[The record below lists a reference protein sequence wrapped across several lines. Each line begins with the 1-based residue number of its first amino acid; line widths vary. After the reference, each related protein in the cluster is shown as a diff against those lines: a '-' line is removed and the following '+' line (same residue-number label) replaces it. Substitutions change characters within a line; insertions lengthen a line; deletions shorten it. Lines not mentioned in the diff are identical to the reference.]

1 MPREFDRHR
10 IAAGMMNKQIAG
22 NTAMADI
29 AARIHRV
36 QVMRKMQCRSVAER
50 VRKMDAPG
58 IGRACALAW
67 PPSLGEAGPI
77 RTYDGGAAA
86 RR

>member
-1 MPREFDRHR
+1 MPREFDRRR
-10 IAAGMMNKQIAG
+10 IAARVVNAQIAG
-22 NTAMADI
+22 NTAMAEF
-29 AARIHRV
+29 AARIHRG
-36 QVMRKMQCRSVAER
+36 QAMRKMQCRSVAER